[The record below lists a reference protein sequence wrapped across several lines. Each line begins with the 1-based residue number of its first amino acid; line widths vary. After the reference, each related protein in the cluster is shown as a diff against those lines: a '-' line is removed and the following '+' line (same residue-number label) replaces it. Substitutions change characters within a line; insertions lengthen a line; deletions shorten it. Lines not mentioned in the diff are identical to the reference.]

1 MFGKRRSEFAFVG
14 RGLTLLGAMMVA
26 CGASAPSRADVWCVL
41 SNFVVDSY
49 YHGGI
54 YLHGTLNGSISATYI
69 VLCGVANGVSDCTS
83 QSSDRRLAVALAA
96 QATGH
101 NLNVL
106 FASASTTSANPI
118 PGTMSNCAS
127 YQPYMTATTIQ
138 MLN

>member
-1 MFGKRRSEFAFVG
+1 MLTRRLREFGPVR
-14 RGLTLLGAMMVA
+14 RGLTLLATTVLA
-26 CGASAPSRADVWCVL
+26 CGASAQSRADVWCVL

-54 YLHGTLNGSISATYI
+54 YLHGTLNGSIPATYI
-69 VLCGVANGVSDCTS
+69 VLCGVTNAASDCST

-96 QATGH
+96 QASGH

-106 FASASTTSANPI
+106 FANVSSTSANPI
-118 PGTMSNCAS
+118 PSTMTSCAN